1 MISKDLISS
10 SIIPLK
16 TSDTGSDALNL
27 MDELKVSHLPIV
39 NNVDLLGLISEEDI
53 YSLNNLDAPI
63 GDHKL
68 SVKRPFIDKF
78 QHIYDAI
85 RLISELE
92 LSLIPVLDEKNK
104 YIGVITLEKLIDHFA
119 HTLSINN
126 PGGIIVLEINT
137 NDYSLSEIAQ
147 IVESNDAKILSLYVT
162 SHEDSTKME
171 LTLKINKMDING
183 ILQTLNRY
191 NYIIVASFSEKD
203 YLDDLMDRYDSLMNY
218 LNI

>member
-1 MISKDLISS
+1 MFAKDLISQS
-10 SIIPLK
+10 VIPLK

-27 MDELKVSHLPIV
+27 MDEFRVSHLPIV
-39 NNVDLLGLISEEDI
+39 NNVNFLGLISDEDI
-53 YSLNNLDAPI
+53 YELNNLDAPI

-68 SVKRPFIDKF
+68 SLTRPFVDKS
-78 QHIYDAI
+78 QHVYDVVK
-85 RLISELE
+85 LVSESN
-92 LSLIPVLDEKNK
+92 LSLIPVLDDKKN
-104 YIGVITLEKLIDHFA
+104 YLGVITLQSLVKNFSKLLA
-119 HTLSINN
+119 VEN

-137 NDYSLSEIAQ
+137 NDYVLSEIAK
-147 IVESNDAKILSLYVT
+147 IIESNDAKILSSYIT

-171 LTLKINKMDING
+171 LTLKINRMEINS
-183 ILQTLNRY
+183 ILQTFTRY

>member
-1 MISKDLISS
+1 MIPKDLISA

-39 NNVDLLGLISEEDI
+39 NNVDFLGLISEEDI
-53 YSLNNLDAPI
+53 YNLNDLAAPI

-68 SVKRPFIDKF
+68 SIKRSFIDKY

-85 RLISELE
+85 KLISELN
-92 LSLIPVLDEKNK
+92 LSLIPVLDDKNK
-104 YIGVITLEKLIDHFA
+104 YIGVITLQKLIEHFA

-137 NDYSLSEIAQ
+137 SDYLLSEIAQ
-147 IVESNDAKILSLYVT
+147 IVESNDAKILSFYVT
-162 SHEDSTKME
+162 SYEDSTKME
-171 LTLKINKMDING
+171 LTIKINRMDING
-183 ILQTLNRY
+183 LLQTFNRY
-191 NYIIVASFSEKD
+191 NYTIVASFSEKD
-203 YLDDLMDRYDSLMNY
+203 YLDDLMERYDSLMNY